1 MKLIKRFCILQEWL
15 KTSDI
20 WRDYQIWNKS
30 FLKLFQKFKS
40 FDVSRRANAK
50 KISTLSVS
58 ERKSVCCLLL
68 VYLFF

>member
-58 ERKSVCCLLL
+58 ERKSS
-68 VYLFF
+68 